1 MNACHWHA
9 MPNMQVAGA
18 GAGGWSLFK
27 PPLFSS
33 PQQDPKTGLL
43 ATWSIALLW
52 PYHLALR
59 VKLGVQRARRHEDL
73 WNQVAPGWFLGGWPA
88 SAAAL
93 PASVGA
99 VVDVTAELPRTHALP
114 YHCAP
119 VWDTHAP
126 TVASLDPALAWA
138 SAQRS
143 AGRSVYVHCA
153 HGHGRSAAVLVA
165 ALLDSGAAA
174 DADAAL
180 ALVQA
185 ARPLAR
191 LNHRQ
196 RAAVDN
202 WWALRRKRG

>member
-33 PQQDPKTGLL
+33 PQQDPKNGLL

-59 VKLGVQRARRHEDL
+59 IKLGVQRARRHEDL

-126 TVASLDPALAWA
+126 TVASLDAALAWA

-153 HGHGRSAAVLVA
+153 HGHGRRTRPAVE
-165 ALLDSGAAA
+165 
-174 DADAAL
+174 
-180 ALVQA
+180 
-185 ARPLAR
+185 PP
-191 LNHRQ
+191 
-196 RAAVDN
+196 
-202 WWALRRKRG
+202 